1 MRVLVNIC
9 LFLFGGFTVMIAQS
23 KDLNFTEAWVWE
35 YIDSTSIKQEMVLYR
50 EPKTGSWLFTSE
62 AFGSTCE
69 MCNWLLFMPNGNC
82 YISYFDPALNGIEKI
97 IVLSY
102 ETPIYK
108 AIPSNWEPTGL
119 SKYFGEESFGFSKFT
134 GKSYCVDYI
143 KTNEKSIFF
152 ITDVEFNVAP
162 LYVFNTLELEAKLP
176 IDFPLHLPESM
187 LVLSESTELPDKEIS
202 YKFKYISPTEYFIQ
216 LKMK

>member
-1 MRVLVNIC
+1 MKLR
-9 LFLFGGFTVMIAQS
+9 F
-23 KDLNFTEAWVWE
+23 
-35 YIDSTSIKQEMVLYR
+35 IKRFHLI
-50 EPKTGSWLFTSE
+50 
-62 AFGSTCE
+62 
-69 MCNWLLFMPNGNC
+69 GNQ
-82 YISYFDPALNGIEKI
+82 P
-97 IVLSY
+97 
-102 ETPIYK
+102 
-108 AIPSNWEPTGL
+108 GL

-216 LKMK
+216 LENEIAIGHQKKMSNFRILKSKIG

>member
-1 MRVLVNIC
+1 MKLR
-9 LFLFGGFTVMIAQS
+9 F
-23 KDLNFTEAWVWE
+23 
-35 YIDSTSIKQEMVLYR
+35 IKRFHLI
-50 EPKTGSWLFTSE
+50 
-62 AFGSTCE
+62 
-69 MCNWLLFMPNGNC
+69 GNQ
-82 YISYFDPALNGIEKI
+82 P
-97 IVLSY
+97 
-102 ETPIYK
+102 
-108 AIPSNWEPTGL
+108 GL